1 MSKLAVSMSFIK
13 FFFSKKKY
21 LQLKNRIYL
30 QILEYHF
37 SKMKTVMAEDKYIFN
52 NYIFNNELTSDKRK
66 YFVL

>member
-1 MSKLAVSMSFIK
+1 MSFIK
-13 FFFSKKKY
+13 FFFSKKKKKY
-21 LQLKNRIYL
+21 LQFKNRIYL

-52 NYIFNNELTSDKRK
+52 NYIFNNELTNDKRK